1 MEMVGI
7 VVGSN
12 VTTVAV
18 IDMIWGGSVGGT
30 KKVGVEDGAQAFSIK
45 GNINKATRLMNFGV
59 MCVFITP
66 KILSWGESRSAPH

>member
-1 MEMVGI
+1 
-7 VVGSN
+7 
-12 VTTVAV
+12 
-18 IDMIWGGSVGGT
+18 VGGT

-66 KILSWGESRSAPH
+66 NFFLGGEGFSAPH